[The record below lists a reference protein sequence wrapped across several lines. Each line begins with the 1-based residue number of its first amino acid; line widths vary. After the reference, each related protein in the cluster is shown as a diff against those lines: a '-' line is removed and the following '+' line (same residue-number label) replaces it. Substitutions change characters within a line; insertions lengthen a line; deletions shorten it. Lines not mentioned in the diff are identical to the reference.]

1 MKYSKVYID
10 AIGYEIAPVVVKSL
24 ELERRL
30 KSLYVALH
38 LGEGQLE
45 ALTGINER
53 RWWEEGYLISDGAIA
68 AARRALEASSIDP
81 RDLDVLIYGGVC
93 REYFEPATAC
103 RVASV
108 IGVGPEAAV
117 YDVSNAC
124 LGVLTGLVDIANRIE
139 MGQIRAGMVV
149 ACETA
154 REINEIV
161 IGQLLSQRSMEF
173 FKLSLA
179 TLTGGSGRGS
189 AIVITDG
196 SFSQDKGHRLLG
208 GVTRNASAFHGL
220 CRWGIEEV
228 GRAGMYQYQQFTS
241 TDASAVLTHGIELGV
256 QTWHAFLAR
265 MGWQASQVDKVICH
279 QVGAAHRDTI
289 LKALEIP
296 DSKDFATYPF
306 LGNTGTVA
314 LPITAALAAD
324 REFLEPGDRV
334 GFLGIGSG
342 LNCLMLGLEW

>member
-10 AIGYEIAPVVVKSL
+10 AIGYEIAPVVVSSL

-30 KSLYVALH
+30 DELYRALH

-45 ALTGINER
+45 ALTGISER
-53 RWWEEGYLISDGAIA
+53 RWWDEGYRISDGAIA
-68 AARRALEASSIDP
+68 AGRRALAATSVEP
-81 RDLDVLIYGGVC
+81 TELDVLIYGGVC

-103 RVASV
+103 RVASF
-108 IGVGPEAAV
+108 IGVKPEAAIF
-117 YDVSNAC
+117 DVSNAC
-124 LGVLTGLVDIANRIE
+124 LGVLNGLLDIANRIE
-139 MGQIRAGMVV
+139 IGQIRAGMVV

-161 IGQLLSQRSMEF
+161 IGQLLAQRSMEF

-179 TLTGGSGRGS
+179 TLTGGSG
-189 AIVITDG
+189 AVALVLTDG
-196 SFSQDKGHRLLG
+196 SFSRSKGHRLLG
-208 GVTRNASAFHGL
+208 GVTRNAASHHGL
-220 CRWGIEEV
+220 CRWGIEEAGPA
-228 GRAGMYQYQQFTS
+228 GRYRYQQFTR

-256 QTWHAFLAR
+256 QTWHAFLDR
-265 MGWQASQVDKVICH
+265 LEWTPSQVDKVICH
-279 QVGAAHRDTI
+279 QVGSAHRETI
-289 LKALEIP
+289 LKAIGIP
-296 DSKDFATYPF
+296 ESKDFATYPF

-324 REFLEPGDRV
+324 REFLERGDRV